1 MEDLGKELVTV
12 LKQGLQQAVKDKLCN
27 SNYNNPLDKL
37 LAGIV
42 ETQGGEIKKLLTD
55 AIATAVKDADFRQQI
70 ATAVQ
75 HKLAKTLIERFGGE
89 MEKQVNMLK
98 SDPMTRAKIT
108 LAIEQIVN
116 DRSLAHAS

>member
-1 MEDLGKELVTV
+1 MDDLGKELVTV

-37 LAGIV
+37 LDGIV
-42 ETQGGEIKKLLTD
+42 QAQGAEIKKLLTE
-55 AIATAVKDADFRQQI
+55 AIASAMRDTDFRQQI
-70 ATAVQ
+70 AVAVR

-108 LAIEQIVN
+108 LAIEEIVN
-116 DRSLAHAS
+116 ERSLAQAS